1 MTRPAQFLS
10 CDWGTSSFRLR
21 WVQRSDV
28 SVIREVRNGEGVR
41 VVHGRCVE
49 SGVVEQPKARS
60 RVFRQVL
67 VDAIRELGTGT
78 GTARVPSGMPVVIS
92 GMASS
97 SVGWRELPYA
107 PTPCGW
113 DGAGLRV
120 ESMDTVEVDEASH
133 PVWMVSGLSTGAD
146 MMRGEE
152 TELMGV
158 LALPEMSGARDGCT
172 VVLPGTHA
180 KHVRV
185 DGGSMVDFRTYM
197 TGELLEVLSTQ
208 TLLKVSATWPP
219 PAWGTASAT
228 DLETF
233 RNEFRQGVIAARDLG
248 LARGLFQVRVR
259 SVLHR
264 SEPDR
269 NAWYLAGLVLGAEGV
284 DLVRWGAE
292 LPIVI
297 AGAAHFSESY
307 RTAIETLGAVD
318 RLIVVPPDRL
328 LHATLRSHALILE
341 RLERLEP

>member
-1 MTRPAQFLS
+1 MTRPTQFLS
-10 CDWGTSSFRLR
+10 CDWGTTSFRLR

-28 SVIREVRNGEGVR
+28 SVIREFRSKEGVR
-41 VVHGRCVE
+41 EVHGRCVE
-49 SGVVEQPKARS
+49 SGVVDQPEARS

-67 VDAIRELGTGT
+67 VEAIRELGGGPTS
-78 GTARVPSGMPVVIS
+78 VPSGVPVVIS

-107 PTPCGW
+107 PTPCAW
-113 DGAGLRV
+113 DGNGLRV
-120 ESMDTVEVDEASH
+120 ESMGTVEVGEASH

-158 LALPEMSGARDGCT
+158 LALPEMSGARNGCR

-185 DGGSMVDFRTYM
+185 ESGSIVDFRTYM

-208 TLLKVSATWPP
+208 SLLKVSVAWPP
-219 PAWGTASAT
+219 PVLGAASAS
-228 DLETF
+228 DLETY
-233 RNEFRQGVIAARDLG
+233 RDELRQGVIAVRDLG

-264 SEPDR
+264 CEPDR

-284 DLVRWGAE
+284 DLVRWGADQ
-292 LPIVI
+292 PIVI

-307 RTAIETLGAVD
+307 RTVIETLGAAD
-318 RLIVVPPDRL
+318 RLTVVSPERL
-328 LHATLRSHALILE
+328 LHATLRSHALILG
-341 RLERLEP
+341 RLEGLEP

>member
-1 MTRPAQFLS
+1 MTRPSQFLS

-28 SVIREVRNGEGVR
+28 SVIREVRSQEGVR
-41 VVHGRCVE
+41 VVYGRCVA
-49 SGVVEQPKARS
+49 SGVVDQPEARS
-60 RVFRQVL
+60 QVFSQVL
-67 VDAIRELGTGT
+67 VEAIRELGTGP
-78 GTARVPSGMPVVIS
+78 AAVPSGVPVVIS

-97 SVGWRELPYA
+97 SVGWRELPFA
-107 PTPCGW
+107 PTPCDWNGT
-113 DGAGLRV
+113 GLRV
-120 ESMDTVEVDEASH
+120 ESVDTVEVDGASH

-158 LALPEMSGARDGCT
+158 LALPELEKARNGCL

-180 KHVRV
+180 KQVRV
-185 DGGSMVDFRTYM
+185 DNGRIVDFRTYM

-208 TLLKVSATWPP
+208 SLLKVSVTWPP
-219 PAWGTASAT
+219 QAWGTASAT
-228 DLETF
+228 DLEAY
-233 RNEFRQGVIAARDLG
+233 RNELRQGVIAARDLG

-269 NAWYLAGLVLGAEGV
+269 NAWYLAGLVLGAEGL
-284 DLVRWGAE
+284 DLVRWDAE

-307 RTAIETLGAVD
+307 RTVIETLGAAD
-318 RLIVVPPDRL
+318 RLTVVPPERL
-328 LHATLRSHALILE
+328 LQATLRSHALILE

>member
-1 MTRPAQFLS
+1 MTRPSQFLS

-28 SVIREVRNGEGVR
+28 SVIREIRSGEGVR
-41 VVHGRCVE
+41 GVYGRCVE
-49 SGVVEQPKARS
+49 SGVVDQPAARS

-67 VDAIRELGTGT
+67 VDAIRELKTGI
-78 GTARVPSGMPVVIS
+78 GPAGVPSEVPVVIS

-97 SVGWRELPYA
+97 SVGWRELPFA
-107 PTPCGW
+107 STPCDWNGT
-113 DGAGLRV
+113 GLRV
-120 ESMDTVEVDEASH
+120 ESVDTVEVDGASH

-158 LALPEMSGARDGCT
+158 LALPELEKVRNGCR

-185 DGGSMVDFRTYM
+185 DGGSIVDFRTYM

-208 TLLKVSATWPP
+208 SLLKVSVTWPP
-219 PAWGTASAT
+219 QAWGTASAT
-228 DLETF
+228 DLEAY
-233 RNEFRQGVIAARDLG
+233 RNELRQGVIAARDLG

-264 SEPDR
+264 SEPHR
-269 NAWYLAGLVLGAEGV
+269 NAWFLAGLVLGAEGL

-307 RTAIETLGAVD
+307 RTVIETLGAAD
-318 RLIVVPPDRL
+318 RLTVVSPERL
-328 LHATLRSHALILE
+328 LQATIRSHALILE